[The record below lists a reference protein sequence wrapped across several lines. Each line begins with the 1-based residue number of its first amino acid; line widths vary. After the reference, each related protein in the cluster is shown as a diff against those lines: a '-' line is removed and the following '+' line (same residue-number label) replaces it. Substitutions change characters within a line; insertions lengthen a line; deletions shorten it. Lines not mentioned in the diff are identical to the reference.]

1 MSYNY
6 TGSDPEQ
13 YAIVRVNV
21 KSSHP
26 KTRYILQLTNAQGRT
41 QKQIFDVKSGDYIF
55 EYVSPGD
62 VMLRVVED
70 KNGNGKWD
78 TGDMV
83 LMRQPERTEIYTNEK
98 SEQLI
103 ATKANWEF
111 EVDVD
116 MDVLFAPITMQSLN
130 KMLDDKED
138 ERLKKVAED
147 MAKKRAEEANKKNN
161 NNQSMGL
168 GGMGGGLG
176 GALGGMGGGLGG
188 STGAGGL
195 RSNTMGGNMR

>member
-1 MSYNY
+1 
-6 TGSDPEQ
+6 
-13 YAIVRVNV
+13 
-21 KSSHP
+21 
-26 KTRYILQLTNAQGRT
+26 
-41 QKQIFDVKSGDYIF
+41 
-55 EYVSPGD
+55 
-62 VMLRVVED
+62 
-70 KNGNGKWD
+70 
-78 TGDMV
+78 
-83 LMRQPERTEIYTNEK
+83 MRQPERTEIYTNEK